1 MKIIN
6 VPISTDQYY
15 PVDQPKKQIVLH
27 HTVSDPTTQTGDV
40 GSWLADKERIATYA
54 IIALDG
60 TIHKCFKSTHW
71 AHHLGVKM
79 GWLKAN
85 GFRDYLIR
93 NEMLNKSSIAIEIDS
108 WGGLTKKNGR
118 YYNAYGREVSKDLEV
133 VECNFRGYKFFQK
146 YSDAQIQTLRE
157 LLPELMKAN
166 NIPNNGLKDGN
177 FDLRKEDALSG
188 VPGIYSHSNFRA
200 DKSDLYPDKRIVE
213 LLNSLK

>member
-6 VPISTDQYY
+6 TPIPTEQYFA
-15 PVDQPKKQIVLH
+15 VDHPKRQIVLH
-27 HTVSDPTTQTGDV
+27 HTVSDPTSPMGDV

-54 IIALDG
+54 IIGYDG
-60 TIHKCFKSTHW
+60 TIYKCFKSTHW

-85 GFRDYLIR
+85 HFDDFLIR

-108 WGGLTKKNGR
+108 WGGLIKKDGKFF
-118 YYNAYGREVSKDLEV
+118 NAYGRQISSNLKV
-133 VECNFRGYKFFQK
+133 VECNWRGYQYFQK

-177 FDLRKEDALSG
+177 FDVRTTDAISG
-188 VPGIYSHSNFRA
+188 TPGIYSHSNFRQ
-200 DKSDLYPDKRIVE
+200 DKSDLYPDERIIN
-213 LLNSLK
+213 LLNSI